1 MSAMSDEST
10 INERPQASRGAS
22 PAQRRQRA
30 LLAQWAARYIWWK
43 SAPDALRSPG
53 RIIAQVMN
61 IGDYA
66 DLQALIECFDVDA
79 LREVVRHAE
88 AGQFNARSW
97 AYWHYR
103 LGLIPLDAQARI
115 PPLPA
120 RNVS

>member
-10 INERPQASRGAS
+10 LNELPQASRGDS
-22 PAQRRQRA
+22 PAQARQTA
-30 LLAQWAARYIWWK
+30 LLARWAARYVWWK
-43 SAPDALRSPG
+43 PVPDALRYPG

-61 IGDYA
+61 IGDYG
-66 DLQALIECFDVDA
+66 DLQALVESFSVDA

-103 LGLIPLDAQARI
+103 LGLVPPDAQARI